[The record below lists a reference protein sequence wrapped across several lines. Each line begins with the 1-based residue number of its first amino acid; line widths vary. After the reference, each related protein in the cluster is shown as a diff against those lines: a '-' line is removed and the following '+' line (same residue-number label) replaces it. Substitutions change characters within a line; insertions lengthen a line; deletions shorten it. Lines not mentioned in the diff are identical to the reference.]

1 VVHCRGRRGV
11 SRAADRGQVELGNAV
26 FPLQV
31 PHVNTLCKM
40 WHSRHSMRSM
50 GELMRELMGKTREW
64 RQLWA
69 LVWDASAR
77 AAQPSFPSLPSPA
90 LRPPAANS
98 AEYPGLQWYTAGRTA
113 LPAAG
118 TSTDCR
124 ADGQGKGAEVLIGG
138 SHAALYTAVL
148 W

>member
-1 VVHCRGRRGV
+1 
-11 SRAADRGQVELGNAV
+11 
-26 FPLQV
+26 
-31 PHVNTLCKM
+31 
-40 WHSRHSMRSM
+40 MRSM

-69 LVWDASAR
+69 LVWGASAR
-77 AAQPSFPSLPSPA
+77 AAQPSFQSLPSPA

-118 TSTDCR
+118 TRTDCR
-124 ADGQGKGAEVLIGG
+124 EGQGKGAEVVNPIGG
-138 SHAALYTAVL
+138 SHAALCTAVL